1 VSDLVTINLAGNGVA
16 RVSLNNPSKHNAFDD
31 AIIKELTSAFRQI
44 DSDDSIKVL
53 VLQAEGKSFSAGG
66 DLDWMKRM
74 AGYSYEENL
83 ADAKLLAEMLRT
95 LNFLNKPTIARVQGA
110 AFGGAVG
117 LVSCCDIAVGSTRS
131 SFCLSEVKVGLVP
144 ATISPYVVA
153 AMGERASRRYF
164 LSAER
169 FSAET
174 ASDLNLLSSV
184 VEEDQLDQEVDRF
197 ITLLLA
203 NGPQALKASKKI
215 IADVAH
221 KAIDEKLIEHTCE
234 LIANVR
240 GSEEGQEGLSAFLEK
255 RAPNWKDAE

>member
-1 VSDLVTINLAGNGVA
+1 MSDLVTINLAGNGVA